1 MHRSKVC
8 IYVCIC
14 VCIYLRAAPKVML
27 RILLCWP
34 KMSEVDVCGVAVE
47 VDPSCHYSVAFC
59 CHVTDGSRGM
69 SDRMVLDNG
78 SVYEA
83 KVQNWTAP

>member
-59 CHVTDGSRGM
+59 CHVTDGSRGTVCQNDVCQASM
-69 SDRMVLDNG
+69 YG
-78 SVYEA
+78 A
-83 KVQNWTAP
+83 KESI